1 MKKGLSLVTSTFLT
15 YVINGVGWLI
25 FAVAQMMDVSIL
37 SLCIAILPPI
47 CIIMSAKAERSSKE
61 SSDEMSQ
68 HNLMRAKTMCVD
80 SFRLIASAILVVLV
94 FMSLLHTLVPA
105 FKGSI
110 EVDLI
115 VIIPLLLGIAQ
126 IVIGILF
133 AKYEKDGE

>member
-1 MKKGLSLVTSTFLT
+1 
-15 YVINGVGWLI
+15 
-25 FAVAQMMDVSIL
+25 
-37 SLCIAILPPI
+37 
-47 CIIMSAKAERSSKE
+47 
-61 SSDEMSQ
+61 
-68 HNLMRAKTMCVD
+68 MCVD